1 MATITVTS
9 TYAGDALKKYI
20 LAALIGGETLS
31 TAGVS
36 VLTNVKYKRVIKKL
50 AASSV
55 VKAHTCTFT
64 PTSGVTITE
73 AGVEPKKIKVHENI
87 CFDDIYELWD
97 SADMAAG
104 VNNENLPQSLVDG
117 LTEAYVGQVAKE
129 VEEAI
134 WQGNAT
140 GSTGGIKDLF
150 DGYQYILN
158 NGHGSC
164 TGTNVTAVAASALT
178 VTTIITQLNRVY
190 TALPAAVKKKPKS
203 DLVLFLSHE
212 NLALYEMN
220 LATQGVR
227 TSIEGGVPTLYG
239 IEMKAVGGMSDSR
252 FMAMGARDNFY
263 IATDLESDFNE
274 IKLLDQRES
283 SGDDSVRFVMK
294 AKIDVAIAYPCEV
307 VWYDA

>member
-31 TAGVS
+31 TNGIS
-36 VLTNVKYKRVIKKL
+36 VETNVKYKRTIKKL
-50 AASSV
+50 AASGV

-73 AGVEPKKIKVHENI
+73 AQLEPQKIKVHENI

-117 LTEAYVGQVAKE
+117 LVEGYLGQVAKE
-129 VEEAI
+129 VEEAV
-134 WQGNAT
+134 WQGDAT

-150 DGYQYILN
+150 DGYEIIL
-158 NGHGSC
+158 GAG
-164 TGTNVTAVAASALT
+164 GTSVTATTLT
-178 VTTIITQLNRVY
+178 VANILTEANKVY
-190 TALPAAVKKKPKS
+190 AALPAGVMKKPKS
-203 DLVLFLSHE
+203 ELVWFMSHKAA
-212 NLALYEMN
+212 ALYEMN
-220 LATQGVR
+220 LQAQGIN
-227 TSIEGGVPTLYG
+227 TSAMGGVLSIYG
-239 IEMKAVGGMSDSR
+239 IEIKPVGGLSDDDY
-252 FMAMGARDNFY
+252 MALGARDNFY
-263 IATDLESDFNE
+263 VGTDLMADFNE

-283 SGDDSVRFVMK
+283 SGDDSVRFVLK
-294 AKIDVAIAYPCEV
+294 AKIDVAIAYPAEV
-307 VWYDA
+307 VWYQS